1 MPQATP
7 KTSSYHRLRYLIP
20 YAFLVAGMLF
30 TLVVSYR
37 QSAVTTA
44 EDRARFEGLVQGVH
58 LSIESRLETYRALV
72 RSGVGVFAAGDS
84 VDRAQF
90 KSFVDKLS
98 LAENYP
104 GLRGIGFSVRV
115 QPEEKMALI
124 DTMEAQGL
132 ENFRVW
138 PEGQRSEY
146 YPIIYL
152 EPDDER
158 NRALLGFD
166 MFTEQVR
173 RSAME
178 RARDTGKPAASH
190 RVTPV
195 REVSP
200 VQAHTGFLIYAPVYR
215 HNQPTATEAERRE
228 ALVGYVYCGFRAEE
242 FLRGVVPHYSQENIA
257 FQIYSND
264 PKPENLLHRST
275 DATISPPQGY
285 QPRFAATTHLDV
297 GGQTWTINHVS
308 LPGFDRSYMKSWV
321 PYTFAAGALIS
332 LLFFLITRSQIRARE
347 KAEFSEAE
355 TRESEARVRHTLAE
369 HQRAEEEIREG
380 EERYRQLVENAND
393 IVFMLDLQ
401 GNVTSMNK
409 AAEGITGYTQAELLK
424 MNMSEFLTPASTESA
439 RLMTQ
444 RKLAGEERTNYEVD
458 VVRKSGD
465 LITLEVSSRLARS
478 KGEPVGIQ
486 GVARDITTRRHAEE
500 ALRQADQR
508 ALSEYERLLDRVS
521 GLAQT
526 LGTARDLLA
535 IFRGLREFTLLS
547 VPCHGFFVSLYDSV
561 RDVRTAC
568 YAWADGQEIDVSE
581 LPPMPVTSTGPN
593 SRAVRTN
600 QVIITNDYMKETLG
614 HPGVLIGPDNGLRP
628 QSSLSAPMSVMG
640 RILGT
645 IEVQTYEE
653 AAYRDEHAAAM
664 RMAANLTAVAIENVT
679 LLERESTARANA
691 EESNR
696 LKDEFLATVSH
707 ELRTPL
713 TAILGWSRMLEGGS
727 LESEMARRAIET
739 IKRNAK
745 SQAQIIDDILDV
757 SRIITGNLYLEL
769 NPLELE
775 SVLEAAVNVVRP
787 TAEAKGI
794 RIELN
799 LDREPI
805 AVSGDGN
812 RLQQVLWNLLS
823 NAVKFTPS
831 GGNVSVTLRRVN
843 SHAEIIVA
851 DTGPGIS
858 PEFLPFVFDRF
869 RQADST
875 STRHHGGLGLGLAIA
890 RHLIEI
896 HGGQI
901 EAKSGGA
908 GAGATFTV
916 RLPVAGSRVEQI
928 VPRELDREAELQ
940 LERMKSQDALAGLHV
955 LMVDDDEDTLE
966 LLSAALR
973 QRSAD
978 VTAVSS
984 ASEALLA
991 IQRSRPDVLISDIA
1005 MPGEDGYQLIKEV
1018 LALKLEPEIPAIAIT
1033 AYAKEEDKQNAL
1045 AAGFHRYL
1053 SKPVELREFISAV
1066 AAVKNQKEGNDK
1078 AQG

>member
-1 MPQATP
+1 MKS
-7 KTSSYHRLRYLIP
+7 KTNKTGAYHRLRHLIP
-20 YAFLVAGMLF
+20 YLVLAAGLLF
-30 TLVVSYR
+30 TVIVSYR
-37 QSAVTTA
+37 LGTVTTA
-44 EDRARFEGLVQGVH
+44 EDRARFEVLVQEVH
-58 LSIESRLETYRALV
+58 GGIESRLETYRALALA
-72 RSGVGVFAAGDS
+72 GAGVFAANET
-84 VDRAQF
+84 VDRRQF
-90 KSFVDKLS
+90 KSFVDKLGV
-98 LAENYP
+98 ADNYP
-104 GLRGIGFSVRV
+104 GLRGIGFSVRIK
-115 QPEEKMALI
+115 PEEKMALI
-124 DTMEAQGL
+124 DSMNSQGQ

-138 PEGQRSEY
+138 PEGPRSEY
-146 YPIIYL
+146 HSIIYL
-152 EPDDER
+152 EPDEER
-158 NRALLGFD
+158 NRAALGLD
-166 MFTEQVR
+166 MFTEPVR
-173 RSAME
+173 RAAME
-178 RARDTGKPAASH
+178 RARDSGAPAASH

-195 REVSP
+195 REINP

-215 HNQPTATEAERRE
+215 YNQPTSTISERRE
-228 ALVGYVYCGFRAEE
+228 ALHGFVHCGFRAEE
-242 FLRGVVPHYSQENIA
+242 FLRGVIPQYSQDNIA
-257 FQIYSND
+257 FEIYSNE
-264 PKPENLLHRST
+264 PKPENLLYRST
-275 DATISPPQGY
+275 DAAASTPEGY
-285 QPRFAATTHLDV
+285 QPRFAATTNLDV
-297 GGQTWTINHVS
+297 GGQKWTINHVS
-308 LPGFDRSYMKSWV
+308 LPGFDRSYTKSWV
-321 PYTFAAGALIS
+321 PYTLSAGALIS
-332 LLFFLITRSQIRARE
+332 LLFFGITRSQMWARE
-347 KAEFSEAE
+347 KAEQSEAE
-355 TRESEARVRHTLAE
+355 MRESEARVRHTLAE
-369 HQRAEEEIREG
+369 HQRAEEAIREG
-380 EERYRQLVENAND
+380 EARYRQLVENAND
-393 IVFMLDLQ
+393 IVFTLDLQ

-409 AAEGITGYTQAELLK
+409 AAESITGYSQEELMK
-424 MNMSEFLTPASTESA
+424 MNMSEFLTPPSTEAA

-444 RKLAGEERTNYEVD
+444 RKLAGEESTNYEVE
-458 VVRKSGD
+458 VIKKSGD
-465 LITLEVSSRLARS
+465 LITLEISSRLARS
-478 KGEPVGIQ
+478 EGKPAGIQ

-508 ALSEYERLLDRVS
+508 ALSEYERLLDRVA

-526 LGTARDLLA
+526 LGTSRDLIA

-547 VPCHGFFVSLYDSV
+547 VPCHGFFVSLYDPV

-568 YAWADGQEIDVSE
+568 YGWADGQEIDVSE
-581 LPPMPVTSTGPN
+581 LPPMPVTSSGPN

-600 QVIITNDYMKETLG
+600 QVIITNDYMTQTIG
-614 HPGVLIGPDNGLRP
+614 HPAVLVGPDNGLRP

-653 AAYRDEHAAAM
+653 SAFRDEHATAM
-664 RMAANLTAVAIENVT
+664 RMAANLTAVAIENAT

-713 TAILGWSRMLEGGS
+713 TAILGWSRMLESGT
-727 LESEMARRAIET
+727 LETEVARRAIDT

-769 NPLELE
+769 NPIELE
-775 SVLEAAVNVVRP
+775 SVLEAALNVVRP

-805 AVSGDGN
+805 AVSGDTN
-812 RLQQVLWNLLS
+812 RLQQVFWNLLS

-831 GGNVSVTLRRVN
+831 GGSVSVQLRKVD
-843 SHAEIIVA
+843 SQAEVTVS

-858 PEFLPFVFDRF
+858 PEFLPYVFDRF

-896 HGGQI
+896 HGGLI
-901 EAKSGGA
+901 EARSGGDTS
-908 GAGATFTV
+908 GATFIV
-916 RLPVAGSRVEQI
+916 RLPIAGSRVEASI
-928 VPRELDREAELQ
+928 PRDVQRDAELQ
-940 LERMKSQDALAGLHV
+940 MERSKLHDELAGLHV

-984 ASEALLA
+984 ASAALEA
-991 IQRSRPDVLISDIA
+991 IQNSRPDVLISDIA
-1005 MPGEDGYQLIKEV
+1005 MPGEDGYQLIKKV
-1018 LALKLEPEIPAIAIT
+1018 IALNLKPELPAIAIT
-1033 AYAKEEDKQNAL
+1033 AYAKDEDKQNAL

-1053 SKPVELREFISAV
+1053 SKPVELREFILAV
-1066 AAVKNQKEGNDK
+1066 AAVKDQGEKETGK
-1078 AQG
+1078 G

>member
-1 MPQATP
+1 MKLQTT
-7 KTSSYHRLRYLIP
+7 KTDAYHRLRHLIP
-20 YAFLVAGMLF
+20 YLVLAAGLLF
-30 TLVVSYR
+30 TVIVSYR
-37 QSAVTTA
+37 LGRVTAA
-44 EDRARFEGLVQGVH
+44 EDQARFQGLVQEVH
-58 LSIESRLETYRALV
+58 GSIESRLETYRTLLLAGAGL
-72 RSGVGVFAAGDS
+72 FAASES
-84 VDRAQF
+84 VESREF
-90 KSFVDKLS
+90 KSFVDRLGVP
-98 LAENYP
+98 ANYP
-104 GLRGIGFSVRV
+104 GIRGIGFSVRLK
-115 QPEEKMALI
+115 PEERMALV
-124 DTMEAQGL
+124 DMMKAQGHGD
-132 ENFRVW
+132 FRVW
-138 PEGQRSEY
+138 PEAPRSEY
-146 YPIIYL
+146 HSIIYL
-152 EPDDER
+152 EPPDER
-158 NRALLGFD
+158 NRAALGFD
-166 MFTEQVR
+166 MFTEPVR
-173 RSAME
+173 RAAME
-178 RARDTGKPAASH
+178 RARDTGAPAASH

-195 REVSP
+195 REINPDQSL
-200 VQAHTGFLIYAPVYR
+200 TGFLIYAPVYR
-215 HNQPTATEAERRE
+215 HDQPTSTVSERRD
-228 ALVGYVYCGFRAEE
+228 A
-242 FLRGVVPHYSQENIA
+242 LRGFVYSPFRIDDFLGGVIPQNAFDNIA
-257 FQIYSND
+257 FQIFSNE
-264 PKPENLLHRST
+264 PKPANLLHRST
-275 DATISPPQGY
+275 DTATTMPEGY
-285 QPRFAATTHLDV
+285 QPRFAATTNLDV
-297 GGQTWTINHVS
+297 GGHTWTINYVS

-321 PYTFAAGALIS
+321 PYTLAAGALIS
-332 LLFFLITRSQIRARE
+332 ILFFGITRSQTRARD
-347 KAEFSEAE
+347 KAERSESE
-355 TRESEARVRHTLAE
+355 MRESEAKVRHTLAE
-369 HQRAEEEIREG
+369 HQRAEETIREG
-380 EERYRQLVENAND
+380 EARYRQLVENAND

-409 AAEGITGYTQAELLK
+409 AAEAITGYSQQELLK
-424 MNMSEFLTPASTESA
+424 MNMSDFLTPASTESA

-478 KGEPVGIQ
+478 EGKPIGIQ

-508 ALSEYERLLDRVS
+508 ALSEYERLLDRVA

-526 LGTARDLLA
+526 LGTSRDLFA

-568 YAWADGQEIDVSE
+568 YGWADGQEIDVSE

-600 QVIITNDYMKETLG
+600 QVIITNDYMKQTLG
-614 HPGVLIGPDNGLRP
+614 HPAVLIGPDNGLRP

-653 AAYRDEHAAAM
+653 SAYREEHATAM

-713 TAILGWSRMLEGGS
+713 TAILGWSRMLESGS
-727 LESEMARRAIET
+727 LESDAAKRAIET

-769 NPLELE
+769 HPIGLE

-799 LDREPI
+799 LVREPI
-805 AVSGDGN
+805 AVSGDTN
-812 RLQQVLWNLLS
+812 RLQQVFWNLLS
-823 NAVKFTPS
+823 NAVKFTQS
-831 GGNVSVTLRRVN
+831 GGSVSVQLRKVD
-843 SHAEIIVA
+843 SQAEVIVS
-851 DTGPGIS
+851 DTGLGIT
-858 PEFLPFVFDRF
+858 PEFLPYVFDRF

-896 HGGQI
+896 HGGLI
-901 EAKSGGA
+901 EARSDGVGT
-908 GAGATFTV
+908 GATFV
-916 RLPVAGSRVEQI
+916 VKLPVAGSRVEALA
-928 VPRELDREAELQ
+928 PRVDDREAELK
-940 LERMKSQDALAGLHV
+940 LERAKSLQVLAGLRV

-984 ASEALLA
+984 ASEALEA
-991 IQRSRPDVLISDIA
+991 IRHSRPDVLISDIA
-1005 MPGEDGYQLIKEV
+1005 MAGEDGYQLIKKV
-1018 LALKLEPEIPAIAIT
+1018 IALNLEPELPAIAIT
-1033 AYAKEEDKQNAL
+1033 AYAKEEDKQTAL

-1066 AAVKNQKEGNDK
+1066 GEAAKRN
-1078 AQG
+1078 A